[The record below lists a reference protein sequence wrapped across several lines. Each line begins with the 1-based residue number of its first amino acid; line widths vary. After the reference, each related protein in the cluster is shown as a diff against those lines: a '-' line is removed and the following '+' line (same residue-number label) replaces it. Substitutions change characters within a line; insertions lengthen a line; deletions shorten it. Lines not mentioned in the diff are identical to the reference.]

1 MKLRPGKQSK
11 EEDQMS
17 TRDVLSALWSVLKI
31 IFRISPS
38 TVIVKLVK
46 SIIDA
51 ILPLLVAFLAASV
64 ITDITKAVSG
74 DEVAKSMAVIFV
86 ILTALVTLL
95 SSALNSVSNYIEEIM
110 RFKVESKVTDMLFDR
125 FVNLD
130 FWRYEDKETIE
141 MYDKAQDFARFF
153 AYMVDRIAGLF
164 TALFG
169 MVSALLALGLIS
181 WWLVAIFIL
190 AILPGMVIQYRLS
203 RMNIE
208 HWRLSVTDRRK
219 QSFIE
224 YNMIQPK
231 VISELRLYNLASTFL
246 DLRAFYRDRD
256 QGRRLEFEKGYIK
269 WRLLGDALMAVVEF
283 GTLLWTIAQVIARRF
298 PIGQFIYVQ
307 QVVSRAIG
315 SADSLISQYGS
326 ADEDLAK
333 LKDFNDFMKLP
344 LSRSDRGHKIQT
356 VNTVEFQEVSF
367 AYPGSDKLVLDNIS
381 IKINKGD
388 HVAFVGENGAGKST
402 LIKILLG
409 FYTPTSGRVLIN
421 GLDLE
426 VVNLASWHRQVG
438 VLLQDFTSFQFTTV
452 GENIRFGDVSVKKSR
467 QRIDQAMQY
476 AEAEEFVKEL
486 PLGLDTPMAPWME
499 EDHAVDLSGG
509 QWQRVG
515 LARNFYRESPVMILD
530 EPTSAIDAL
539 AEAKIFD
546 RLFNKANRRT
556 IIAISHRLTTIEQ
569 ADVIYVLKNGS
580 IIQSGAHK
588 ELSAQKDGQ
597 YVKMFRRQLKNA

>member
-1 MKLRPGKQSK
+1 MKLRSSKQSK
-11 EEDQMS
+11 KEDQMS
-17 TRDVLSALWSVLKI
+17 TRDVLSALLSVLKI
-31 IFRISPS
+31 IFKISPS
-38 TVIVKLVK
+38 TVMVKLIK
-46 SIIDA
+46 SIVDA
-51 ILPLLVAFLAASV
+51 VLPLLVAFLAASV
-64 ITDITKAVSG
+64 ITNITKAASG
-74 DEVAKSMAVIFV
+74 DEVAKSTAILFV
-86 ILTALVTLL
+86 VLTAFVTLL
-95 SSALNSVSNYIEEIM
+95 SSALNSVSSFIDEIM
-110 RFKVESKVTDMLFDR
+110 RFKVESKVTDMLFER

-153 AYMVDRIAGLF
+153 AYMVDRVAGLF

-181 WWLVAIFIL
+181 WWLVAIFAL

-246 DLRAFYRDRD
+246 DLRSFYRDRD
-256 QGRRLEFEKGYIK
+256 QGRRLEYEKGYIK
-269 WRLLGDALMAVVEF
+269 WRLLGDSLMAIVELS
-283 GTLLWTIAQVIARRF
+283 TLLWAVAQVVAKRF
-298 PIGQFIYVQ
+298 VYIQ

-333 LKDFNDFMKLP
+333 LKDFNDFMNLP
-344 LSRSDRGHKIQT
+344 LGNGTHGHKIKE
-356 VNTVEFQEVSF
+356 VKTVELQEVSF
-367 AYPGSDKLVLDNIS
+367 AYPGSDRLVLDNIS
-381 IKINKGD
+381 MKIEKGE

-409 FYTPTSGRVLIN
+409 FFTPTSGRVLIN
-421 GLDLE
+421 GLDLKE
-426 VVNLASWHRQVG
+426 INLASWHKQVG
-438 VLLQDFTSFQFTTV
+438 VLLQDFTSFHFTTV
-452 GENIRFGDVSVKKSR
+452 GENIRFGDVSAKKTR
-467 QRIDQAMQY
+467 QRIDRAMQY
-476 AEAEEFVKEL
+476 AEAEEFIKEL

-499 EDHAVDLSGG
+499 EEHAVDLSGG

-546 RLFNKANRRT
+546 RLFNKANKRT

>member
-86 ILTALVTLL
+86 IITALVTLL
-95 SSALNSVSNYIEEIM
+95 SSAINSVSNYIEEIM

-181 WWLVAIFIL
+181 WWLVAIFVL
-190 AILPGMVIQYRLS
+190 AILPSMVIQYRLS

-256 QGRRLEFEKGYIK
+256 QGRRLEYEKGYIK
-269 WRLLGDALMAVVEF
+269 WRLLSDSLMAI
-283 GTLLWTIAQVIARRF
+283 GTLLWAVAQVMAKRF
-298 PIGQFIYVQ
+298 PVGQFIYIQ

-315 SADSLISQYGS
+315 SADSLISQFGS

-333 LKDFNDFMKLP
+333 LKDFNDFMNLP
-344 LSRSDRGHKIQT
+344 LGKGTRDHKIKE
-356 VNTVEFQEVSF
+356 VKTVELQEVSF
-367 AYPGSDKLVLDNIS
+367 AYPGSDRLVLDNVS
-381 IKINKGD
+381 MKIEKGE

-409 FYTPTSGRVLIN
+409 FFTPTSGRVLIN
-421 GLDLE
+421 GLDLKE
-426 VVNLASWHRQVG
+426 INLASWHKQVG
-438 VLLQDFTSFQFTTV
+438 VLLQDFTSFHFTTV
-452 GENIRFGDVSVKKSR
+452 GENIRFGDVSAKKTR